1 MFNSW
6 SAFQTVTHLVKS
18 ATIMCT
24 YVEFL
29 SNGHL
34 FRALKPKIQT
44 VYFRPALQ
52 YHLKANKYPK
62 AIRLLYEADSNA
74 HQTCISSKDRFPQP
88 NASVVVLVATSMC
101 FKMYADINMHIITPD
116 LSQIPVKAHEASSP
130 NRSR

>member
-1 MFNSW
+1 MFNAW
-6 SAFQTVTHLVKS
+6 STFQTITYLVKS
-18 ATIMCT
+18 ATIMRT

-29 SNGHL
+29 LNRHIFGT
-34 FRALKPKIQT
+34 LKPKIQA

-62 AIRLLYEADSNA
+62 AVRLLYEADSNA
-74 HQTCISSKDRFPQP
+74 HQTCISSKERFPQP

-116 LSQIPVKAHEASSP
+116 LSQIPMKVHEASSP